1 MSFREK
7 SAWITLLSV
16 LLVFGLYFGALA
28 TGRVERFSMSAF
40 HYGLIS
46 IIALFVLQVVLR
58 IVAAKMSPAD
68 ARAPLDERERLFELR
83 ARSIGYYVLMAWQAG
98 IIVAM
103 HFSAV
108 TKLDVV
114 FIVWLGVVVAIIA
127 VSAAQ
132 IIQFR
137 RGA

>member
-7 SAWITLLSV
+7 SAWITLVSV
-16 LLVFGLYFGALA
+16 LFVFGLYFGALA

-40 HYGLIS
+40 HFGLIS
-46 IIALFVLQVVLR
+46 IIALVVLQVVLR
-58 IVAAKMSPAD
+58 VIAYILNPAD

-83 ARSIGYYVLMAWQAG
+83 ARSIGYYVLMAWMVV
-98 IIVAM
+98 III
-103 HFSAV
+103 AV
-108 TKLDVV
+108 HSPEVKKLDVV
-114 FIVWLGVVVAIIA
+114 FIAWLGVVVAIVA

-137 RGA
+137 RGS

>member
-7 SAWITLLSV
+7 SAWITLVSV

-28 TGRVERFSMSAF
+28 TGRVERVSMSAF
-40 HYGLIS
+40 HFGVIS
-46 IIALFVLQVVLR
+46 IIALVVLQVILR
-58 IVAAKMSPAD
+58 VIAAKLNPAD

-83 ARSIGYYVLMAWQAG
+83 ARSIGYYVLMGWMVL
-98 IIVAM
+98 IIVAV
-103 HFSAV
+103 HSPAV
-108 TKLDVV
+108 RKLDVV
-114 FIVWLGVVVAIIA
+114 FIAWLGVVVAVVT